1 MGNWIYY
8 HADPPGAD
16 SKIIRFFLG
25 LFGMKKVMEKKIA
38 GNRYRKEPAPM
49 PKSIQKKFH
58 VVVEVFQGRKVWV
71 LSPKNGYSGQIILYL
86 HGGVY
91 FANITTRHW
100 LFLEHIVLHT
110 KAKMIV
116 PDYPLAPEFTC
127 KEAYRFLDGVY
138 TKAISDF
145 PAGQFVFMGDS
156 AGGGLALGFAE
167 KIKNERIKQPEQ
179 LILFSPWLDASM
191 TNPEI
196 AEYEKLDRIVSVKA
210 LKMAGEIFAGEWDVT
225 DFCISPIYGD
235 FSITGKISIFIGT
248 HEVLIA
254 DARKWKKLMEDNQ
267 IGFNYFEYPEMF
279 HDWVVIT
286 HLRETRDVLQKIVK
300 LLGQGAQ

>member
-1 MGNWIYY
+1 MRNWIYY
-8 HADPPGAD
+8 HADPPGAE
-16 SKIIRFFLG
+16 SKLIRFFLG

-38 GNRYRKEPAPM
+38 GNGYRKEPAPM
-49 PKSIQKKFH
+49 PKSVQKKFH

-100 LFLEHIVLHT
+100 LFLEQIVLHT

-156 AGGGLALGFAE
+156 AGGGLALGFALN
-167 KIKNERIKQPEQ
+167 IKNERIKQPEQ
-179 LILFSPWLDASM
+179 LILFSPWLDISM

-196 AEYEKLDRIVSVKA
+196 ADYDKLDRIVSVKA
-210 LKMAGEIFAGEWDVT
+210 LKIAGEIFAGEWDVT
-225 DFCISPIYGD
+225 DYRVSPIYGD

-248 HEVLIA
+248 HEVLMA
-254 DARKWKKLMEDNQ
+254 DVLKWKRLMEKKQ
-267 IGFNYFEYPEMF
+267 IDFNYFEYPTMF
-279 HDWVVIT
+279 HNWVVIKQ
-286 HLRETRDVLQKIVK
+286 LRETRDVLHKIIK
-300 LLGQGAQ
+300 LFEKGL

>member
-8 HADPPGAD
+8 HADPPGAE
-16 SKIIRFFLG
+16 SKLIRFFLG
-25 LFGMKKVMEKKIA
+25 LFDMKKVMEKKIA
-38 GNRYRKEPAPM
+38 DKGYRKEPAPV
-49 PKSIQKKFH
+49 PKSLRKKLNID
-58 VVVEVFQGRKVWV
+58 VEVFQGRKAWV
-71 LSPKNGYSGQIILYL
+71 LSPKSGSSGQIILYL

-100 LFLEHIVLHT
+100 RFLEQVVLHN

-138 TKAISDF
+138 ARAISDF

-156 AGGGLALGFAE
+156 AGGGLALGFAH

-179 LILFSPWLDASM
+179 LILFSPWLDVSM

-196 AEYEKLDRIVSVKA
+196 ADYDKLDRIVSVKA
-210 LKMAGEIFAGEWDVT
+210 LKIAGEIFAGEWSVT
-225 DFCISPIYGD
+225 DYRVSPIYGD

-248 HEVLIA
+248 HEVLLA
-254 DARKWKKLMEDNQ
+254 DARKWKKLMDDNQ
-267 IGFNYFEYPEMF
+267 IGFNYFEYPKMF
-279 HDWVVIT
+279 HDWVLIPQ
-286 HLRETRDVLQKIVK
+286 LKETWDVLQKIVK